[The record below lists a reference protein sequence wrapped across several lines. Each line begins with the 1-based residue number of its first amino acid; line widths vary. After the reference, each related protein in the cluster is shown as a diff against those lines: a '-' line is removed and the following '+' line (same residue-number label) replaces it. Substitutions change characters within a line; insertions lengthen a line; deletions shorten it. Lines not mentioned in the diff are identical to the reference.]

1 MHVVSKKRL
10 KAFWEAHPDAESAL
24 RHWYRIV
31 KDATW
36 KTPNEVAQTFNTV
49 DPVKVESGNTV
60 MVFNVTKNKY
70 RLVVI
75 FHYHKARV
83 FVLRV
88 MTHAEYDK
96 DKWKEEL

>member
-1 MHVVSKKRL
+1 MHIVSKKRL
-10 KAFWEAHPDAESAL
+10 KEFWDAYPDSESAL

-31 KDATW
+31 RDATW

-49 DPVKVESGNTV
+49 DPVKVSSGNIV
-60 MVFNVTKNKY
+60 MVFNVTNNKY
-70 RLVVI
+70 RLIVH

-88 MTHAEYDK
+88 MPHAEYDK